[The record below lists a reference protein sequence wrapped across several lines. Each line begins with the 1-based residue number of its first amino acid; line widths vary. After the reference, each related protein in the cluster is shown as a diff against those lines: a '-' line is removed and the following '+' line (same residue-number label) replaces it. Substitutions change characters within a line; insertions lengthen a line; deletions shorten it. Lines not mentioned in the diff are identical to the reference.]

1 MKKKT
6 RTLTASTLLG
16 LLATSAQAVVVN
28 TSNLTSYTVSNTD
41 LLQTSLASYTGD
53 DFLQSGGQTTF
64 LNALASE
71 GITVGSASL
80 SDGVWYD
87 HDPSVYAAGGGNFND
102 TLDNA
107 NTESRGSA
115 VTTPDTFG
123 QWNLDLAA
131 SPLGYD
137 ITQIDLYSNWGD
149 GSGRDDIRVT
159 ISMSLVGTPTVF
171 DQVVVTNQFIE
182 FETANTQGAM
192 NITGDGGGLIGTG
205 IAAIRFD
212 FPAIQEA
219 NGVGYSELDVIGT
232 ATIPEP
238 STALLGGLGGFLL
251 LRRRR
256 A

>member
-1 MKKKT
+1 MKKTT
-6 RTLTASTLLG
+6 RILTASTLFG
-16 LLATSAQAVVVN
+16 LLATSAHAVVVS
-28 TSNLTSYTVSNTD
+28 TSNLASYTVSSTD
-41 LLQTSLASYTGD
+41 LLQTSVSSVTD
-53 DFLQSGGQTTF
+53 DGVDFRQSGGQLSF
-64 LNALASE
+64 LNALENE
-71 GITVGSASL
+71 GITVGTASL
-80 SDGVWYD
+80 TDGVWYN
-87 HDPSVYAAGGGNFND
+87 HNPSAGWTSS
-102 TLDNA
+102 TLTNA
-107 NTESRGSA
+107 TTESRGSA

-131 SPLGYD
+131 SPLGYN
-137 ITQIDLYSNWGD
+137 ITQIDLYSNWGSL
-149 GSGRDDIRVT
+149 SGRDDIRVT

-212 FPAIQEA
+212 FPATQEA
-219 NGVGYSELDVIGT
+219 GGVGYSEIDVFGS
-232 ATIPEP
+232 AVPEP
-238 STALLGGLGGFLL
+238 SAALLGGLGGLLL